1 MKIEINAVLR
11 DTKGTGASRRLRH
24 EGKVPGVLY
33 GGNGDAKSIELN
45 AKDLYMQFKHE
56 AFHASILTLNIDG
69 KKESVLLRDY
79 QMHPVRNNIQH
90 IDLQRID
97 ENKKLSV
104 KIPFHF
110 LNEDVAPGVK
120 LEGGVVSHI
129 MVDVDISCLPKDLPT
144 YIEVDMIALS
154 IGDSIRLSDIK
165 VPEGVEL
172 TTLSEDNDPTVTSVS
187 QPKVVVEETPVAA
200 EGEEGEEGAEAAEGG
215 DEKAAEG
222 GDDKAAEGGDGKAA
236 EGGDEKS
243 DKKD

>member
-11 DTKGTGASRRLRH
+11 DAKGTGASRRLRH

-33 GGNGDAKSIELN
+33 GGKGDAKSIELN

-56 AFHASILTLNIDG
+56 AFHASILTLNLDG

-144 YIEVDMIALS
+144 YIEVDLVNLS
-154 IGDSIRLSDIK
+154 IGDSIHLSEIK
-165 VPEGVEL
+165 APEGVEL
-172 TTLSEDNDPTVTSVS
+172 TALSEENDPIITSVS
-187 QPKVVVEETPVAA
+187 KPKVVVEETPVAA
-200 EGEEGEEGAEAAEGG
+200 EVEEGEEGAEAAEGG
-215 DEKAAEG
+215 DDKAAEG
-222 GDDKAAEGGDGKAA
+222 GDDKAAEGGD
-236 EGGDEKS
+236 EKS

>member
-11 DTKGTGASRRLRH
+11 DAKGTGASRRLRH

-33 GGNGDAKSIELN
+33 GGKGDAKSIELN

-56 AFHASILTLNIDG
+56 AFHASILTLNLDG

-144 YIEVDMIALS
+144 FIEVDLVNLS
-154 IGDSIRLSDIK
+154 IGDSIHLSEIK

-172 TTLSEDNDPTVTSVS
+172 TALSEENDPIITSIS
-187 QPKVVVEETPVAA
+187 KPKVVVEETPVAA
-200 EGEEGEEGAEAAEGG
+200 EGEIGRASCRERV
-215 DEKAAEG
+215 
-222 GDDKAAEGGDGKAA
+222 
-236 EGGDEKS
+236 
-243 DKKD
+243 

>member
-11 DTKGTGASRRLRH
+11 DAKGTGASRRLRH

-33 GGNGDAKSIELN
+33 GGKGDAKSIELN

-56 AFHASILTLNIDG
+56 AFHASILTLNLDG

-144 YIEVDMIALS
+144 YIEVDLVNLS
-154 IGDSIRLSDIK
+154 IGDSIHLSEIK
-165 VPEGVEL
+165 APEGVEL
-172 TTLSEDNDPTVTSVS
+172 TALSEENDPIITSVS
-187 QPKVVVEETPVAA
+187 KPKVVVEETPVAA
-200 EGEEGEEGAEAAEGG
+200 EGEEGEEGAEGTEAAEGG
-215 DEKAAEG
+215 DDKAAEG
-222 GDDKAAEGGDGKAA
+222 GDDKAAEGGD
-236 EGGDEKS
+236 EKS

>member
-11 DTKGTGASRRLRH
+11 DAKGTGASRRLRH

-33 GGNGDAKSIELN
+33 GGKGDAKSIELN

-56 AFHASILTLNIDG
+56 AFHASILTLNLDG

-144 YIEVDMIALS
+144 YIEVDLVNLS
-154 IGDSIRLSDIK
+154 IGDSIHLSEIK
-165 VPEGVEL
+165 APEGVEL
-172 TTLSEDNDPTVTSVS
+172 TALSEENDPIITSVS
-187 QPKVVVEETPVAA
+187 KPKVVVEETPVAA
-200 EGEEGEEGAEAAEGG
+200 EGEEGEEGEEGAEAAEGG
-215 DEKAAEG
+215 DDKAAEG
-222 GDDKAAEGGDGKAA
+222 GDDKAAEGGDDKA
-236 EGGDEKS
+236 

>member
-1 MKIEINAVLR
+1 MKIEINAILR
-11 DTKGTGASRRLRH
+11 EAKGTGASRRLRH
-24 EGKVPGVLY
+24 EGKVPGILY
-33 GGNGDAKSIELN
+33 GGKDDAKSIELN
-45 AKDLYMQFKHE
+45 AKDLFMQFKHE
-56 AFHASILTLNIDG
+56 AFHASILTLNLDG

-172 TTLSEDNDPTVTSVS
+172 TTLSEDNDPTVTSIS

-200 EGEEGEEGAEAAEGG
+200 EGEEGAAEGEEGAAEGEGGAAEGEG
-215 DEKAAEG
+215 GAAEG
-222 GDDKAAEGGDGKAA
+222 GDDKAADDGG
-236 EGGDEKS
+236 

>member
-1 MKIEINAVLR
+1 MV
-11 DTKGTGASRRLRH
+11 
-24 EGKVPGVLY
+24 
-33 GGNGDAKSIELN
+33 GNGDAKSIELN
-45 AKDLYMQFKHE
+45 AKDLLMQFKHE
-56 AFHASILTLNIDG
+56 AFHASILTLNLDG

-110 LNEDVAPGVK
+110 LNEDIAPGVK

-144 YIEVDMIALS
+144 YIEVDLVNLS
-154 IGDSIRLSDIK
+154 IGDSIHLSEIK
-165 VPEGVEL
+165 APEGVEL
-172 TTLSEDNDPTVTSVS
+172 TALSEENDPIITSVS
-187 QPKVVVEETPVAA
+187 KPKVVVEETPVAA
-200 EGEEGEEGAEAAEGG
+200 EGEEGAEAAEGEEG
-215 DEKAAEG
+215 ASEGEEGAADG
-222 GDDKAAEGGDGKAA
+222 GDDKAADGGDDKA
-236 EGGDEKS
+236 

>member
-1 MKIEINAVLR
+1 MKIEINAKNR
-11 DTKGTGASRRLRH
+11 DVKGTSASRRLRH
-24 EGKVPGVLY
+24 DKKVPGILY
-33 GGNGDAKSIELN
+33 GGTTESKSIVFDGQELFQ
-45 AKDLYMQFKHE
+45 QFKHE
-56 AFHASILTLNIDG
+56 AFHASILTLNLGG

-172 TTLSEDNDPTVTSVS
+172 TTLSEDNDPTVTSIS
-187 QPKVVVEETPVAA
+187 QPKVVVDETPVAA
-200 EGEEGEEGAEAAEGG
+200 EGEGVAAEGEG
-215 DEKAAEG
+215 GAAEGEGGAAEG
-222 GDDKAAEGGDGKAA
+222 GDDKAADDGG
-236 EGGDEKS
+236 

>member
-11 DTKGTGASRRLRH
+11 EAKGTGASRRLRH
-24 EGKVPGVLY
+24 EGKVPGILY
-33 GGNGDAKSIELN
+33 GGKDDAKSIELN
-45 AKDLYMQFKHE
+45 AKDLFMQFKHE
-56 AFHASILTLNIDG
+56 AFHASILTLNLDG

-172 TTLSEDNDPTVTSVS
+172 TTLSEDNDPTVTSIS
-187 QPKVVVEETPVAA
+187 QPKVVVDETPVAA
-200 EGEEGEEGAEAAEGG
+200 EGEEGAAEGEG
-215 DEKAAEG
+215 GAAEGEGGAAEG
-222 GDDKAAEGGDGKAA
+222 GDDKAADDGG
-236 EGGDEKS
+236 

>member
-1 MKIEINAVLR
+1 MKIEINAVIR
-11 DTKGTGASRRLRH
+11 EAKGTGASRRLRH

-33 GGNGDAKSIELN
+33 GGKGDAKSIELN
-45 AKDLYMQFKHE
+45 AKDLFMQFKHE
-56 AFHASILTLNIDG
+56 AFHASILTLNLDG

-129 MVDVDISCLPKDLPT
+129 MVDVDILCLPKDLPT

-172 TTLSEDNDPTVTSVS
+172 TTLSEDNDPTVTSIS

-200 EGEEGEEGAEAAEGG
+200 EGAEGEEGAEGT
-215 DEKAAEG
+215 
-222 GDDKAAEGGDGKAA
+222 DDKAAEGGDQ
-236 EGGDEKS
+236 KS

>member
-11 DTKGTGASRRLRH
+11 DAKGTGASRRLRH

-33 GGNGDAKSIELN
+33 GGKGDAKSIVLN
-45 AKDLYMQFKHE
+45 AKDLFMQFKHE
-56 AFHASILTLNIDG
+56 AFHASILTLNLNG

-79 QMHPVRNNIQH
+79 QMHPVRNTIQH

-110 LNEDVAPGVK
+110 LNEDIAPRVK

-144 YIEVDMIALS
+144 YIEVDLVNLS
-154 IGDSIRLSDIK
+154 IGDSIHLSEIK
-165 VPEGVEL
+165 APEGVEL
-172 TTLSEDNDPTVTSVS
+172 TALSEENDPIITSIS
-187 QPKVVVEETPVAA
+187 KPKVVVEETPVAA
-200 EGEEGEEGAEAAEGG
+200 EGEEGEEGAAEGEEGAAEGEEG
-215 DEKAAEG
+215 AAEG
-222 GDDKAAEGGDGKAA
+222 GDDKAAEGGDDKA
-236 EGGDEKS
+236 

>member
-11 DTKGTGASRRLRH
+11 EAKGTGASRRLRH
-24 EGKVPGVLY
+24 EGKVPGILY
-33 GGNGDAKSIELN
+33 GGKDDAKSIELN
-45 AKDLYMQFKHE
+45 AKDLFMQFKHE
-56 AFHASILTLNIDG
+56 AFHASILTLNLDG

-172 TTLSEDNDPTVTSVS
+172 TTLSEDNDPTVTSIS
-187 QPKVVVEETPVAA
+187 QPKVVVDETPVAA
-200 EGEEGEEGAEAAEGG
+200 EGEEGAAEGEEGAAEGS
-215 DEKAAEG
+215 DEKAA
-222 GDDKAAEGGDGKAA
+222 DADG
-236 EGGDEKS
+236 

>member
-11 DTKGTGASRRLRH
+11 NAKGTGASRRLRH

-33 GGNGDAKSIELN
+33 GGNVDAKSIELN

-172 TTLSEDNDPTVTSVS
+172 TTLSEDNDPTVTSIS
-187 QPKVVVEETPVAA
+187 QPKVVVEATPVAA
-200 EGEEGEEGAEAAEGG
+200 EGEEGAEAAEG
-215 DEKAAEG
+215 DDDKAAEG
-222 GDDKAAEGGDGKAA
+222 GDDKAAEGGD
-236 EGGDEKS
+236 EKS

>member
-11 DTKGTGASRRLRH
+11 DAKGTGASRRLRH

-33 GGNGDAKSIELN
+33 GGKGDAKSIELN
-45 AKDLYMQFKHE
+45 AKDLFMQFKHE
-56 AFHASILTLNIDG
+56 AFHASILTLNLDG

-144 YIEVDMIALS
+144 YIEVDLVNLS
-154 IGDSIRLSDIK
+154 IGDSIHLSEIK
-165 VPEGVEL
+165 APEGVEL
-172 TTLSEDNDPTVTSVS
+172 TALSEENDPIITSVS
-187 QPKVVVEETPVAA
+187 KPKVVVEETPVAA
-200 EGEEGEEGAEAAEGG
+200 EAEEGAEGAEGAEAAEGG
-215 DEKAAEG
+215 DDKAAEG
-222 GDDKAAEGGDGKAA
+222 GDDKAAEGGD
-236 EGGDEKS
+236 EKS

>member
-1 MKIEINAVLR
+1 
-11 DTKGTGASRRLRH
+11 
-24 EGKVPGVLY
+24 
-33 GGNGDAKSIELN
+33 
-45 AKDLYMQFKHE
+45 
-56 AFHASILTLNIDG
+56 
-69 KKESVLLRDY
+69 
-79 QMHPVRNNIQH
+79 MHPVRNNIQH

-144 YIEVDMIALS
+144 YIEVDMIDLS

-172 TTLSEDNDPTVTSVS
+172 TTLSEENDPTVTSIS
-187 QPKVVVEETPVAA
+187 QPKVVIEETPVAA
-200 EGEEGEEGAEAAEGG
+200 EGEEGAAEGEEGAAEGEEGAAEGS
-215 DEKAAEG
+215 DEKADDG
-222 GDDKAAEGGDGKAA
+222 G
-236 EGGDEKS
+236 

>member
-11 DTKGTGASRRLRH
+11 GAKGTGASRRLRH

-33 GGNGDAKSIELN
+33 GGKDDAKSIELN
-45 AKDLYMQFKHE
+45 AKDLFMQFKHE
-56 AFHASILTLNIDG
+56 AFHASILTLNLDG

-165 VPEGVEL
+165 IPEGVEL
-172 TTLSEDNDPTVTSVS
+172 TTLSEDNDPTVTSIS
-187 QPKVVVEETPVAA
+187 QPKVVVDETPVAA
-200 EGEEGEEGAEAAEGG
+200 EGEEGAAESG
-215 DEKAAEG
+215 DEKAANDG
-222 GDDKAAEGGDGKAA
+222 G
-236 EGGDEKS
+236 